1 MLSGVVAAAMAFGL
15 LLVVL
20 HAFAPHSGW
29 PAAGG
34 RSRGGGI
41 LGVLVAAFIL
51 VLAVGAAALIADMEP
66 IGAVATEARLGLV
79 RAWVTTVVKG
89 EEQLIGE
96 TVALAVA
103 LARPA
108 GRSFRR
114 RDKARLDPGA
124 VGRKTTRAD
133 PRRVVRP
140 FDAEL
145 RQYCLRKVSPELQ
158 RPLLL
163 CHPPAAIRW
172 AASRILAAGR

>member
-1 MLSGVVAAAMAFGL
+1 MLSLRTQAGQRLAADLAAA
-15 LLVVL
+15 
-20 HAFAPHSGW
+20 
-29 PAAGG
+29 
-34 RSRGGGI
+34 GI

-51 VLAVGAAALIADMEP
+51 VLAAGAAALIADMEP
-66 IGAVATEARLGLV
+66 TAAVATEAWLGLV

-108 GRSFRR
+108 CRSFRR

-140 FDAEL
+140 FDAGIV
-145 RQYCLRKVSPELQ
+145 QYCLRKVSPELQ

-163 CHPPAAIRW
+163 CHLSAAIRW
-172 AASRILAAGR
+172 SASRILAAGR